1 MVSQYLGRHGQAELE
16 LMQKMKISSSTHF
29 LFFPS
34 LTLSAKGT
42 LVFALKEYLNNF
54 SVSKSDYF
62 ISCEN
67 DTQNITF
74 YDTVYD
80 TLP

>member
-1 MVSQYLGRHGQAELE
+1 MVLQYLGRHNQAELE
-16 LMQKMKISSSTHF
+16 LMQKMKISSNTYYLFF
-29 LFFPS
+29 LF
-34 LTLSAKGT
+34 LTLSVRRT
-42 LVFALKEYLNNF
+42 LVFALKEYLNF
-54 SVSKSDYF
+54 SRSKSDHF

-67 DTQNITF
+67 DAQNITF